1 MPERPEALI
10 KVYKHFKEENK
21 NEKQSSVLQF
31 SHSVIVASHG
41 ADLAPSHLRRRI
53 VSHHRRAFE
62 GRRLQRSEPNA
73 HMRLYD
79 DLANGYYSTRVWIGT
94 PPQKF
99 ALIVDTGSSVT
110 SVPCSDCQ
118 RCGSHQ
124 DPRFQPNS
132 SSTYQLV
139 KCNAK
144 SKGTYKSKY
153 DEESSSIFVLA
164 EDVIS
169 FGNETELVPGRAVFG
184 CENVETGYLYSQHAD
199 GILGLGRD
207 PEGPHDMV
215 FLHSDPYCSPY
226 YNIELKEI
234 YVAADPLKL
243 NPKVF
248 DGGDGTVLDSGTTY
262 AYLPKDAFLALKD
275 SVLEDNCCRK
285 LAQLE
290 FYGS

>member
-1 MPERPEALI
+1 M
-10 KVYKHFKEENK
+10 K
-21 NEKQSSVLQF
+21 SVLQF

-207 PEGPHDMV
+207 PVSVINQLVDKVH
-215 FLHSDPYCSPY
+215 

-262 AYLPKDAFLALKD
+262 AYLPKDAFLTLKD
-275 SVLEDNCCRK
+275 SIMREMHFVKQIPGPDPKYHCFAGVGRDVT
-285 LAQLE
+285 QLHK
-290 FYGS
+290 FFPPVDMH